1 MSFRKDVPNF
11 FVHFV
16 PSVLIYFRS
25 KFALFYAMAP
35 RLITGNWFSIN
46 LNLKNLNR
54 KQLGLELE
62 MLSNFGIDSTLKKVD
77 SGPLTLIKTE
87 LLN

>member
-1 MSFRKDVPNF
+1 
-11 FVHFV
+11 
-16 PSVLIYFRS
+16 
-25 KFALFYAMAP
+25 MAP

-46 LNLKNLNR
+46 LNLKNSNR